1 MSDKRSKGCPNI
13 ICEQHKKKVK
23 YKADN
28 DFCPKCGTRLIYVC
42 AKCFKEI
49 EDIDEKHRI
58 CRSCDADVLEKKE
71 KVKDGVLKAGKAA
84 ASLAGTVAVGVAAN
98 LKKDGTKAVIKAGTK
113 FVETAAKT
121 VLKK

>member
-1 MSDKRSKGCPNI
+1 MTDKRSKGCPNI

-58 CRSCDADVLEKKE
+58 CRGCEADALEKKE
-71 KVKDGVLKAGKAA
+71 KVRDGAVKAGKAVVGL
-84 ASLAGTVAVGVAAN
+84 ASTVVVGVATN
-98 LKKDGTKAVIKAGTK
+98 LKKDGTKAAIKTGTK
-113 FVETAAKT
+113 FVETAAKA